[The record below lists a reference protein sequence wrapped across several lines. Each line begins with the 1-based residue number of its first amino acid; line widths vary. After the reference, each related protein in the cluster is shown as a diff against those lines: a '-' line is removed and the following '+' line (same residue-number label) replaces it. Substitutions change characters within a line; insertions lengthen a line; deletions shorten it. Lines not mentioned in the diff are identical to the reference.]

1 MLRSDPFVGREQESQ
16 PRPNQELTAPEEAE
30 MARIT
35 RLELDPITIDTANA
49 TVDVHLDVS
58 FSRSDKDANTPYKVE
73 CTLLGDDPGGEF
85 GEDNTDDVIPNG
97 TLTLAGQT
105 IRADG
110 LDVQTFDFSKTLAK
124 EKLNEDLIGSAN
136 PDEIKAHVLL
146 TPVVAHPTEADSNI
160 RRLSIT

>member
-1 MLRSDPFVGREQESQ
+1 
-16 PRPNQELTAPEEAE
+16 

-58 FSRSDKDANTPYKVE
+58 CSRSDKDANTPYKVE
-73 CTLLGDDPGGEF
+73 CTLLGDEPGGEF

-97 TLTLAGQT
+97 TLTVAGQT

-110 LDVQTFDFSKTLAK
+110 LDVQTLDFSKRLA
-124 EKLNEDLIGSAN
+124 LASRQATGRPCATT
-136 PDEIKAHVLL
+136 AM
-146 TPVVAHPTEADSNI
+146 
-160 RRLSIT
+160 RRKRT